1 MKIKE
6 VMNKAFAIDY
16 DASIKEAARIMGTRD
31 IGSLVVVNG
40 NKITGIITERDI
52 IKNILRIDRKISEVM
67 SKQIITINAE
77 EELDN
82 AAISMAKHKIKKLP
96 VLDNSGKLIG
106 ILTST
111 DIIIHSDDLNE
122 DFIFD

>member
-16 DASIKEAARIMGTRD
+16 DASIREAARIMGSKD

-40 NKITGIITERDI
+40 NKIIGIVTERDI
-52 IKNILRIDRKISEVM
+52 IKNILKLDRKISEVM

-96 VLDNSGKLIG
+96 VLDNQGKLIG

-111 DIIIHSDDLNE
+111 DIIAHSDDLNE
-122 DFIFD
+122 DFLLD